1 MPSCHVSEKGR
12 NHVKSNAVNH
22 VIKVEKGR
30 DLEINQE
37 RDLDHVIGVEKG
49 QDRAVGGLDLAVA
62 GLGHVA
68 GSLGHEAGGRGLE
81 IGGHDRATAGEN
93 RGPDR
98 ATADE
103 VGHETA
109 KDADLGHE
117 MSQIKPR
124 SAILFP
130 TPFLP

>member
-1 MPSCHVSEKGR
+1 M
-12 NHVKSNAVNH
+12 KSNVVNH

-68 GSLGHEAGGRGLE
+68 GGRGLE
-81 IGGHDRATAGEN
+81 IGGHDRATAEEN
-93 RGPDR
+93 RGPDHV
-98 ATADE
+98 TADE
-103 VGHETA
+103 AGHETA
-109 KDADLGHE
+109 KDADRGHE

>member
-1 MPSCHVSEKGR
+1 MSEKGR
-12 NHVKSNAVNH
+12 NPVKSNAVNH

-30 DLEINQE
+30 DLGINQE

-68 GSLGHEAGGRGLE
+68 GGRGLE

-103 VGHETA
+103 AGHETA
-109 KDADLGHE
+109 KEADLDHQ
-117 MSQIKPR
+117 M
-124 SAILFP
+124 F
-130 TPFLP
+130 